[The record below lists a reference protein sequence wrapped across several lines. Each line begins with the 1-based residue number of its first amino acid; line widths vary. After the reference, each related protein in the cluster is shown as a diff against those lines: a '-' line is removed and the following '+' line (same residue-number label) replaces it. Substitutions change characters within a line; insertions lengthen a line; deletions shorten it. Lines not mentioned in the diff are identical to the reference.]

1 MSETYTYLFGPV
13 PSRRLGLSL
22 GVDLVPSK
30 TCSLDCVYCESG
42 KTTHLTVL
50 RKPWVDVDKVTDE
63 LERFLSQN
71 PGLDVV
77 TFSGSGEPVLNTS
90 MPEIVTFLKTRFP
103 AYRTALLTNGTLFYM
118 EQARRNVLE
127 IDRIIAS
134 LDAVSPDVF
143 RKVNRPHPDLDPERI
158 IQGLIDL
165 RKEYRHE
172 LWIEIFI
179 VPGLNDTDRELDL
192 LSSAVRRIAPDRV
205 QINTLDRPGTEPWVK
220 RAEKSE
226 LERIQGHFDRLEIIG
241 LESCRGMVLGVEEK
255 ALEPAILQLVR
266 RRPCTPDD
274 MVKSLGLDRARIDA
288 ALARLMTDGKIQC
301 EAMERGLFFRIP

>member
-1 MSETYTYLFGPV
+1 M
-13 PSRRLGLSL
+13 
-22 GVDLVPSK
+22 
-30 TCSLDCVYCESG
+30 
-42 KTTHLTVL
+42 
-50 RKPWVDVDKVTDE
+50 DKVTDE